1 MTGLDH
7 SSSAPIA
14 AVRGNVP
21 KVARESSLRRVW
33 RWRGYYLMLLPGLLY
48 FVVFHYLPIWQAK
61 LAFQDYRIIGPSV
74 WVGLKH
80 FRALFDSPVFYQ
92 VLWNTVLISAM
103 KLVFLF
109 PVPVIVALLVNEVQG
124 RRYRRFVQSVI
135 YLPHFLSWIVI
146 AGVFIAVLSP
156 TDGTVNDILGLF
168 GFAPVPF
175 MTSEGSILWVLV
187 FSEMWRSAGWDSLL
201 FLAAVMAIDPQLYD
215 AATIDGAGRWRKI
228 WHVTLPALVPTMATV
243 FILNLGAFM
252 SAGFDQVFNFSND
265 AIRDRIDILDTYVY
279 RMGLVGGE
287 YAYATAAGVFKAVIG
302 MAMILAAHFVS
313 KRLTGK
319 GVW

>member
-1 MTGLDH
+1 MNPGAIATSSGGNDPIRRARRASGL
-7 SSSAPIA
+7 
-14 AVRGNVP
+14 R
-21 KVARESSLRRVW
+21 SLW

-48 FVVFHYLPIWQAK
+48 FVVFHYLPIWQTK
-61 LAFQDYRIIGPSV
+61 LAFQDYRIIGPSL

-92 VLWNTVLISAM
+92 VLWNTILISTM
-103 KLVFLF
+103 KLVILF
-109 PVPVIVALLVNEVQG
+109 SVPVIVALLVNELRG
-124 RRYRRFVQSVI
+124 NSYRRFVQSVI

-156 TDGTVNDILGLF
+156 SGGAVNGLLGLF
-168 GFAPVPF
+168 GIAPVPF

-201 FLAAVMAIDPQLYD
+201 FLAAIMAIDPGLYD
-215 AATIDGAGRWRKI
+215 AATVDGAGRWQKI
-228 WHVTLPALVPTMATV
+228 RHVTLPALVPTMVTV
-243 FILNLGAFM
+243 FILNLGLLM

-279 RMGLVGGE
+279 RMGILGGE
-287 YAYATAAGVFKAVIG
+287 YAYATAAGLFKGVIG
-302 MAMILAAHFVS
+302 MVMILAAHVIS

>member
-1 MTGLDH
+1 
-7 SSSAPIA
+7 
-14 AVRGNVP
+14 
-21 KVARESSLRRVW
+21 
-33 RWRGYYLMLLPGLLY
+33 
-48 FVVFHYLPIWQAK
+48 
-61 LAFQDYRIIGPSV
+61 
-74 WVGLKH
+74 
-80 FRALFDSPVFYQ
+80 

-103 KLVFLF
+103 KLVILF

-124 RRYRRFVQSVI
+124 SRYRRFVQSAI

-168 GFAPVPF
+168 GFAPVSF

-201 FLAAVMAIDPQLYD
+201 FLAGVMAIDPQLYD

-302 MAMILAAHFVS
+302 MAMILAAHFVA
-313 KRLTGK
+313 KRVTGK

>member
-1 MTGLDH
+1 MTGIGDATPTL
-7 SSSAPIA
+7 A
-14 AVRGNVP
+14 AAHGNVP
-21 KVARESSLRRVW
+21 KVARPSALRRAW
-33 RWRGYYLMLLPGLLY
+33 RWRGYYLMLLPGILY
-48 FVVFHYLPIWQAK
+48 FIVFHYLPIWQTK
-61 LAFQDYRIIGPSV
+61 LAFQDYRIIGPSL

-80 FRALFDSPVFYQ
+80 FRLLFDSPVFYQ

-103 KLVFLF
+103 KLVLLF

-124 RRYRRFVQSVI
+124 RRYRRFVQSAI

-156 TDGTVNDILGLF
+156 IDGTVNDLLGLV
-168 GFAPVPF
+168 GMAPIPF
-175 MTSEGSILWVLV
+175 MTSNGSILWVLV
-187 FSEMWRSAGWDSLL
+187 VSEMWRSAGWDSLL
-201 FLAAVMAIDPQLYD
+201 FLAAIMTIDPGLYD
-215 AATIDGAGRWRKI
+215 AATIDGAGRWQKI
-228 WHVTLPALVPTMATV
+228 RHVTLPALVPTMATV
-243 FILNLGAFM
+243 FILNLGGFM

-279 RMGLVGGE
+279 RMGIIGGE
-287 YAYATAAGVFKAVIG
+287 YAYATAAGLFKGVIG
-302 MAMILAAHFVS
+302 MAMILGAHLVS

>member
-1 MTGLDH
+1 MLSGNV
-7 SSSAPIA
+7 PIA
-14 AVRGNVP
+14 ARPSG
-21 KVARESSLRRVW
+21 LRRAW

-48 FVVFHYLPIWQAK
+48 FVVFHYLPIWQTK

-80 FRALFDSPVFYQ
+80 FRLLFDSPVFYK
-92 VLWNTVLISAM
+92 VLGNTVLISAM
-103 KLVFLF
+103 KLVLLF

-124 RRYRRFVQSVI
+124 RRYRRFVQSAI

-156 TDGTVNDILGLF
+156 IDGAVNALLGVV
-168 GFAPVPF
+168 GIAPVPF
-175 MTSEGSILWVLV
+175 MTSNGSVLWVLV

-201 FLAAVMAIDPQLYD
+201 FLAAIMTIDPQLYD

-279 RMGLVGGE
+279 RMGILGGE
-287 YAYATAAGVFKAVIG
+287 YAYATAAGLFKGVIV
-302 MAMILAAHFVS
+302 MAMILAAHVVA

>member
-1 MTGLDH
+1 MTGIGDTTPTLATAH
-7 SSSAPIA
+7 
-14 AVRGNVP
+14 GNVP
-21 KVARESSLRRVW
+21 KVTRPSALRRAW
-33 RWRGYYLMLLPGLLY
+33 RWRGYYLMLLPGILY
-48 FVVFHYLPIWQAK
+48 FVVFHYLPIWQTK
-61 LAFQDYRIIGPSV
+61 LAFQDYRIIGPSL

-80 FRALFDSPVFYQ
+80 FRLLFDSPVFTQ

-103 KLVFLF
+103 KLVLLF

-124 RRYRRFVQSVI
+124 HRYRRFVQSAI

-156 TDGTVNDILGLF
+156 IDGTVNDLLGLV
-168 GFAPVPF
+168 GMAPIPF
-175 MTSEGSILWVLV
+175 MTSSGSILWVLV
-187 FSEMWRSAGWDSLL
+187 VSEMWRSAGWDSLL
-201 FLAAVMAIDPQLYD
+201 FLAAIMTIDPGLYD
-215 AATIDGAGRWRKI
+215 AATIDGAGRWQKI
-228 WHVTLPALVPTMATV
+228 RHVTLPALVPTMATV
-243 FILNLGAFM
+243 FILNLGGFM

-279 RMGLVGGE
+279 RMGIIGGE
-287 YAYATAAGVFKAVIG
+287 YAYATAAGLFKGVIG
-302 MAMILAAHFVS
+302 MAMILGAHLVS